1 MYQAYNMHIVVEVCI
16 LYVEINSDWNV
27 RSRSCRTTPTTN
39 KYIGLLVMVVV
50 GSCCLLIIFPVPTR
64 YTNRILT
71 IFYCTFKIVRF
82 PPKSATYSKN
92 AKFIHLIKGQLT
104 NIKCGTI
111 VSINQLSVF
120 IMPIIIHTSHTM
132 HLFRL
137 KWGNTRTFSPDE
149 IRDGL
154 CLT

>member
-1 MYQAYNMHIVVEVCI
+1 MSHYSHYQQIYWAAAAGGGRI
-16 LYVEINSDWNV
+16 L
-27 RSRSCRTTPTTN
+27 
-39 KYIGLLVMVVV
+39 
-50 GSCCLLIIFPVPTR
+50 SCCLLIIFPVQTR

-137 KWGNTRTFSPDE
+137 K
-149 IRDGL
+149 
-154 CLT
+154 